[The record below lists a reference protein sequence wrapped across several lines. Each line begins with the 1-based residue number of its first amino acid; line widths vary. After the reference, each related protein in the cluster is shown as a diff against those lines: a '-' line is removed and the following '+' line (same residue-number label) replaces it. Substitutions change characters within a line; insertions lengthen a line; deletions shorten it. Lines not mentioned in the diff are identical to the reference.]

1 MLMTIKRFNSKAR
14 VLVLCFIIL
23 VAVSGQARAN
33 ISTTE
38 STIEEPAGGPS
49 SVLVQGNP
57 QQRVLKQIELDPAQ
71 PIRVLG
77 AGIENSFTHDV
88 IQLTC
93 VSKNYLDIH
102 ERFQACDVLAFIY
115 RQFSG
120 KNYLSVLPVSI
131 PQNENLKKWFR
142 KNFKEFIHYYP
153 RNSKNFRQKQGKVM
167 GVGFGLG
174 GGLMVSSAVLLTNG
188 SISKAGVKAGA
199 ILFPLGFAVGLSTII
214 GGGISDS
221 VESKHFLSFN
231 HTKEEFFNRSK
242 DSWQFRSKSIRDPDL
257 FSNISEGLLQSAIVV
272 DQELLKSNTK
282 SATNE

>member
-1 MLMTIKRFNSKAR
+1 MTIKKFNSKVK

-33 ISTTE
+33 LTTTD
-38 STIEEPAGGPS
+38 SGIEELAEVPS
-49 SVLVQGNP
+49 SALDQNTS
-57 QQRVLKQIELDPAQ
+57 QKDPAQ

-142 KNFKEFIHYYP
+142 KNFKEFIHDYP

>member
-1 MLMTIKRFNSKAR
+1 MVR
-14 VLVLCFIIL
+14 V
-23 VAVSGQARAN
+23 N

-120 KNYLSVLPVSI
+120 KTYLSVLPVSI
-131 PQNENLKKWFR
+131 PQNENLKKWF
-142 KNFKEFIHYYP
+142 KKEFKEVIPACAKKHETKYEKT
-153 RNSKNFRQKQGKVM
+153 KNKMFFPTV
-167 GVGFGLG
+167 GVSAALAVSGLCLVEAKHITSTKTKIGSGFLVAAFTMTVATIGGLG
-174 GGLMVSSAVLLTNG
+174 LLDLLHA
-188 SISKAGVKAGA
+188 S
-199 ILFPLGFAVGLSTII
+199 
-214 GGGISDS
+214 
-221 VESKHFLSFN
+221 HFLSFN